1 MRSPDNQLEKRN
13 IKKKLY
19 VKIFLILLV
28 LIFAGGFYMYNTQ
41 AVKKTVKAAYNKTVL
56 FLLGKEMELPET
68 APVVFDQNRLVKEGR
83 RNWNEK
89 EKKVDYYYNHYEDY
103 QDLKERTGFILP
115 ESDSLQFNSTF
126 MVYMYLE
133 KRTGSFNTVL
143 QYDSHNYNLRGVFK
157 IVDYTQNGTK
167 IDFGQGKWATSIYKY
182 GDGKEV
188 FFIRNWGYDE
198 YLVYFEAGNVLYE
211 LTVPNTEED
220 VAAAK
225 EIVEKMEE

>member
-143 QYDSHNYNLRGVFK
+143 QYDSHN
-157 IVDYTQNGTK
+157 
-167 IDFGQGKWATSIYKY
+167 
-182 GDGKEV
+182 
-188 FFIRNWGYDE
+188 
-198 YLVYFEAGNVLYE
+198 
-211 LTVPNTEED
+211 
-220 VAAAK
+220 
-225 EIVEKMEE
+225 

>member
-28 LIFAGGFYMYNTQ
+28 LIFAGGFYMYNPQ

-103 QDLKERTGFILP
+103 L
-115 ESDSLQFNSTF
+115 
-126 MVYMYLE
+126 
-133 KRTGSFNTVL
+133 
-143 QYDSHNYNLRGVFK
+143 
-157 IVDYTQNGTK
+157 
-167 IDFGQGKWATSIYKY
+167 
-182 GDGKEV
+182 
-188 FFIRNWGYDE
+188 
-198 YLVYFEAGNVLYE
+198 
-211 LTVPNTEED
+211 
-220 VAAAK
+220 
-225 EIVEKMEE
+225 